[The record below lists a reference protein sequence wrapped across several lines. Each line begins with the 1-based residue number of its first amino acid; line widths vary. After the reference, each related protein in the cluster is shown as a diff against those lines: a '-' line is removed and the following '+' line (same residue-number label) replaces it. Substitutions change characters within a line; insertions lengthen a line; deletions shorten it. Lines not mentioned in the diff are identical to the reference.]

1 MAGHAES
8 RGGRRG
14 SRWRIAVWGAAAL
27 MLLPLF
33 AMQVTDEVVWDVADF
48 AVFGAMLVVA
58 GGTYALAARM
68 TGNTAYRAAVG
79 IAVAAAFVL
88 VWLILA
94 VGVIGVEGD
103 PADRMYM
110 GVLAVAIIGAV
121 IARFQPRGMARV
133 LFATAFAQASIAG
146 IALIAGKHR
155 NEVSSVS
162 EILGLNGFF
171 VALFVAS
178 ALLFR
183 YAARQ
188 QTPASAA
195 P

>member
-1 MAGHAES
+1 
-8 RGGRRG
+8 
-14 SRWRIAVWGAAAL
+14 